1 MPMLTLLGLAYPPT
15 VLAYIGPG
23 LAGGVL
29 SAVLGVLGAILMLLV
44 GVIWY
49 PLKRVIRH
57 FRFGGRGA

>member
-1 MPMLTLLGLAYPPT
+1 MLMLTLSGLAYPQV

-23 LAGGVL
+23 LAGGAI
-29 SAVLGVLGAILMLLV
+29 SAILGVLGAILMLLV

-57 FRFGGRGA
+57 FRSGGRGA